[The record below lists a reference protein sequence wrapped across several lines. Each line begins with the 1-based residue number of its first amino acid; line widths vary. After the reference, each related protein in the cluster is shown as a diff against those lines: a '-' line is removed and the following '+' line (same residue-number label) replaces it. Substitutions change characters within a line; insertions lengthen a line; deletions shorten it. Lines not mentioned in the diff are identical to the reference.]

1 MFLHE
6 QLLFAVDLVQVV
18 LLQKGDKMD
27 SADRNLATKAR
38 ELSLSA
44 FGVFPDIPFS
54 FNSRLKRV
62 LGRLVYS
69 KSREMLTPLR
79 IEISSSIS
87 DNEEL
92 LKKTLLHEL
101 SHFYLMMNDRDF
113 SHNSPEFR
121 KLSQE
126 LGFDIVAEYEGLPV
140 HIWVCSVCKR
150 TVAISFNRRRKN
162 GLSSCCKAPIE
173 LQEK

>member
-1 MFLHE
+1 VHRLT
-6 QLLFAVDLVQVV
+6 
-18 LLQKGDKMD
+18 
-27 SADRNLATKAR
+27 SADRDLSTRAR
-38 ELSLSA
+38 ELSLRA

-69 KSREMLTPLR
+69 KSRGTLTPLR

-87 DNEEL
+87 CNEEL
-92 LKKTLLHEL
+92 LKRTLLHEL
-101 SHFYLMMNDRDF
+101 SHFYLMKNDRDF
-113 SHNSPEFR
+113 SHSSPEFK
-121 KLSQE
+121 KLSEE

-140 HIWVCSVCKR
+140 HRWVCSACKK
-150 TVAISFNRRRKN
+150 TVALSFNRREKK